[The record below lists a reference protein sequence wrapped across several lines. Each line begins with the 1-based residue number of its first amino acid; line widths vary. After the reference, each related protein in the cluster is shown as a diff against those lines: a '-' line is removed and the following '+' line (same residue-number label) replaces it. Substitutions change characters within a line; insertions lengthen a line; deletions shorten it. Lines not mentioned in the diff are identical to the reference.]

1 MIALIDIKVSSNQSV
16 DVSTQKATQ
25 EIQILNLP
33 KQDIAISINESQN
46 IDILNA
52 NPYQKVEVVPPWTTR
67 SEAEGLK
74 IAIDSKVPKALN
86 ILPQATSEQLRER
99 KTSRIYIDINGEA
112 SFATLEQIK
121 DLNTKTILVDALS
134 DNKIGELSNED
145 IILLRM

>member
-1 MIALIDIKVSSNQSV
+1 MIALIDVVNVPEQVEISAQNTPIQEIEVSVLNAPKQTIDITNQSIPGKKIEIFSPGCQTL
-16 DVSTQKATQ
+16 DIST
-25 EIQILNLP
+25 ICPFRNDLQI
-33 KQDIAISINESQN
+33 E
-46 IDILNA
+46 
-52 NPYQKVEVVPPWTTR
+52 
-67 SEAEGLK
+67 
-74 IAIDSKVPKALN
+74 IDSKVPKALS
-86 ILPQATSEQLRER
+86 ILPQATNEQLRER

>member
-16 DVSTQKATQ
+16 DVSTQKVAQ

-67 SEAEGLK
+67 AETEKLK

-99 KTSRIYIDINGEA
+99 KTSRIYIDIDGKA